1 MNWKLFAVTFA
12 SIFLAELG
20 DKTQLAT
27 ISFTADNVKFKWI
40 VFFAAA
46 AALVFTTFIGVFF
59 GHIITKLVSPKLIK
73 IIAAVLFIII
83 GGIMLYGA
91 AKDSPE
97 NSKIQKLSAKIK
109 EIQNIEKCRYCSKF
123 NSFISD
129 NCSDLK
135 EFEPETGELHPP
147 YNCGDCNTEKLK
159 KIL

>member
-46 AALVFTTFIGVFF
+46 SALVFTTFIGVFF
-59 GHIITKLVSPKLIK
+59 GHIITKIISPKLIK

-83 GGIMLYGA
+83 GAIMLYGA
-91 AKDSPE
+91 ASDSPE
-97 NSKIQKLSAKIK
+97 NSKIQKLSAKIR
-109 EIQNIEKCRYCSKF
+109 EIQNIEKCRYCTKF
-123 NSFISD
+123 NEFISD
-129 NCSDLK
+129 NCS
-135 EFEPETGELHPP
+135 EATGINPEKGGLHPP
-147 YNCGDCNTEKLK
+147 YNCDDCNTEALK